1 MTIWGYRIQWFDVFT
16 VICGIIC
23 SAMYSWYIGNWLKGM
38 SIGPLM
44 FILGWMTMEWFI
56 LGDDDY
62 SISTDQGPGF
72 HRAAAANDTPNG
84 KERRTRRSIGSN
96 VIAMDPANQTLEP
109 SNHAPS

>member
-23 SAMYSWYIGNWLKGM
+23 SAMYSWYIGSWLKGM

-44 FILGWMTMEWFI
+44 FILGWMTVEWFI

-62 SISTDQGPGF
+62 SSSTDQ
-72 HRAAAANDTPNG
+72 RAAAQRHLETEG
-84 KERRTRRSIGSN
+84 KERRTLRFDKIERYSVDSTN
-96 VIAMDPANQTLEP
+96 HTLEP
-109 SNHAPS
+109 SNQAPS

>member
-1 MTIWGYRIQWFDVFT
+1 MMIWGYRIQWFDVFT
-16 VICGIIC
+16 VICGIVC

-62 SISTDQGPGF
+62 SSSTDQGSGF
-72 HRAAAANDTPNG
+72 HRAARAEARATEPRG
-84 KERRTRRSIGSN
+84 QRHPERERT
-96 VIAMDPANQTLEP
+96 
-109 SNHAPS
+109 

>member
-16 VICGIIC
+16 VICGIIY

-56 LGDDDY
+56 LGLDDY
-62 SISTDQGPGF
+62 SISTD
-72 HRAAAANDTPNG
+72 RDAAAQ
-84 KERRTRRSIGSN
+84 RH
-96 VIAMDPANQTLEP
+96 LETEGEGT
-109 SNHAPS
+109 

>member
-23 SAMYSWYIGNWLKGM
+23 SAMYSWYIGNWMKGM

-56 LGDDDY
+56 LGDDH
-62 SISTDQGPGF
+62 SSSTDQGPGF
-72 HRAAAANDTPNG
+72 HRAVDVHPG
-84 KERRTRRSIGSN
+84 LDDDGVVHSR
-96 VIAMDPANQTLEP
+96 
-109 SNHAPS
+109 

>member
-44 FILGWMTMEWFI
+44 FIMGWMTMEWFI
-56 LGDDDY
+56 LSDDDY
-62 SISTDQGPGF
+62 SISTDRG
-72 HRAAAANDTPNG
+72 AAAQRHLETEEG
-84 KERRTRRSIGSN
+84 ERT
-96 VIAMDPANQTLEP
+96 
-109 SNHAPS
+109 

>member
-23 SAMYSWYIGNWLKGM
+23 SAIYSWYIGNWMKGM

-56 LGDDDY
+56 LGDNY
-62 SISTDQGPGF
+62 SSSTDQGPGF
-72 HRAAAANDTPNG
+72 HRAATANDTPNG
-84 KERRTRRSIGSN
+84 EERRTPLRSIGSN
-96 VIAMDPANQTLEP
+96 VIVMDPARPLEP

>member
-23 SAMYSWYIGNWLKGM
+23 SAIYSWYIGNWLKGM

-56 LGDDDY
+56 LGDDY
-62 SISTDQGPGF
+62 SSSTDQGPGF
-72 HRAAAANDTPNG
+72 HRAAAASDTPNG
-84 KERRTRRSIGSN
+84 EERRTPLRSIGSN
-96 VIAMDPANQTLEP
+96 VIVMDPANQTPRAE
-109 SNHAPS
+109 

>member
-1 MTIWGYRIQWFDVFT
+1 MTIWDYRIQWFDVFT

-56 LGDDDY
+56 LGDDY
-62 SISTDQGPGF
+62 SIWFPSGRRGQRHPET
-72 HRAAAANDTPNG
+72 
-84 KERRTRRSIGSN
+84 ERERT
-96 VIAMDPANQTLEP
+96 
-109 SNHAPS
+109 

>member
-62 SISTDQGPGF
+62 SRAQPIKDQV
-72 HRAAAANDTPNG
+72 
-84 KERRTRRSIGSN
+84 SIGPPRPTTPGDRTGKN
-96 VIAMDPANQTLEP
+96 IEHCAQ
-109 SNHAPS
+109 

>member
-1 MTIWGYRIQWFDVFT
+1 MMIWGYRIQWFDVFT

-62 SISTDQGPGF
+62 SSSTDQGPGF
-72 HRAAAANDTPNG
+72 QTAAAANDTPNG
-84 KERRTRRSIGSN
+84 KDGKEPRTLRSIGSN
-96 VIAMDPANQTLEP
+96 VIAMDPASQTPRAE
-109 SNHAPS
+109 

>member
-23 SAMYSWYIGNWLKGM
+23 SAIYSWYIGNWMKGM

-56 LGDDDY
+56 LGDTIKDQV
-62 SISTDQGPGF
+62 SIGP
-72 HRAAAANDTPNG
+72 P
-84 KERRTRRSIGSN
+84 RRTTPRTGKTEEPRTLRSTGSN
-96 VIAMDPANQTLEP
+96 VISMDRQIRP
-109 SNHAPS
+109 